1 MIRRERRKSHFS
13 QIPNETLRDTSLSN
27 SAFRLLMYMLSMSDD
42 WIFRNTKIAKDLG
55 HNTRWVSN
63 NISELEKAGY
73 ITRNTVRNKRG
84 QIVEWERILHELPHV
99 AKTTCSKRTP

>member
-13 QIPNETLRDTSLSN
+13 QIPNETLRDAKLSN

-42 WIFRNTKIAKDLG
+42 WIFRNSKIAKDLG
-55 HNTRWVSN
+55 HNARWVSN

-73 ITRNTVRNKRG
+73 ITRNKKRNERG
-84 QIVEWERILHELPHV
+84 QIVEWERILHEVPHV
-99 AKTTCSKRTP
+99 AKGTYGKR